1 MVKPHN
7 KRKRKHQQ
15 DALINKNLSTARK
28 KRKQTVYNLSRTP
41 NRNFTITNEDTNN
54 QVPDLIKDIDI
65 DNSVKKAISMLTRTK
80 GDNSNDMQCNTSHA
94 ANICVVCDTFI
105 IGMEPIEWLSK
116 EQLLKHKVRLSVAN
130 YE

>member
-15 DALINKNLSTARK
+15 DALINKKLSTARK
-28 KRKQTVYNLSRTP
+28 KRKQTVYNLSRSP

-80 GDNSNDMQCNTSHA
+80 CDNSKDIQCNTSHA
-94 ANICVVCDTFI
+94 ANICVVCDTFN
-105 IGMEPIEWLSK
+105 IGMEPIAWLSK
-116 EQLLKHKVRLSVAN
+116 
-130 YE
+130 